1 MTKTSTQILHEA
13 LTWRYATK
21 KFDASRRIPP
31 ATWAALEESLVLAPS
46 TFGIQPW
53 KFLIV
58 QDAATRGKLAAV
70 SWGQSQPVDCSHYVV
85 FAVRKGLSTGDI
97 ERLIARIAE
106 VRGVPAES
114 LAGYRDI
121 VIGSVDRARTGGV
134 LDGWMS
140 RQVYIALGEFM
151 TAAALLGVD
160 TCPME
165 GLEPARY
172 DDILGLSGQSYGTV
186 CACAA
191 GYRAPDDKY
200 ASLPKVRFKPDD
212 VLIHV

>member
-1 MTKTSTQILHEA
+1 MTTTSAKILHEA

-21 KFDASRRIPP
+21 KFDASRKIPP

-46 TFGIQPW
+46 SFGIQPW
-53 KFLIV
+53 KFVIV
-58 QDAATRGKLAAV
+58 QDPATRGKLAAV
-70 SWGQSQPVDCSHYVV
+70 SWGQSQPADCSHYVV
-85 FAVRKGLSTGDI
+85 FAVRKGLGTADV
-97 ERLIARIAE
+97 ERLVARIAE

-114 LAGYRDI
+114 LAGYRDL
-121 VIGSVDRARTGGV
+121 VVGAVDRARKSGV

-140 RQVYIALGEFM
+140 RQSYIALGEFM

-165 GLEPARY
+165 GLEPAAY
-172 DDILGLSGQSYGTV
+172 DEILGLSGQGYGTV

-191 GYRAPDDKY
+191 GYRATDDKY
-200 ASLPKVRFKPDD
+200 ASLPKVRFKPGD
-212 VLIHV
+212 VLVHL